1 MKRKRILY
9 IGNALTHKN
18 VTVTTIDTLSAS
30 LRDEGYD
37 VQVVSRIKNK
47 IGRLWDM
54 LRAVILYKKQVDMVL
69 IDTYST
75 TNYWYAVWVA
85 KLCRFYSI
93 SYIPILHGGNL
104 PERIKKSTSS
114 ARKLFG
120 KAYLNIAP
128 STYLLNAFQKQGFN
142 NIRHIPNTIDLTQYP
157 FIERTTIKPN
167 LLWVR
172 SFASIYN
179 PLMALQVLQELQK
192 KYPEATLTMVGP
204 KKDDSF
210 DSCIAFAKA
219 HTLPVTFTGKLSKME
234 WVALGKEHD
243 VFINTTD
250 FDNTPISVIEGMA
263 LGLPVVSTNVGGIP
277 FLIDDTVDGLLTP
290 TKEVIPFANRIADLL
305 ETPSLVN
312 KLSKNGREKAESFDW
327 DQVKILWK
335 DVLD

>member
-1 MKRKRILY
+1 MLDMIK
-9 IGNALTHKN
+9 
-18 VTVTTIDTLSAS
+18 TVFFYHRQAKT
-30 LRDEGYD
+30 
-37 VQVVSRIKNK
+37 
-47 IGRLWDM
+47 
-54 LRAVILYKKQVDMVL
+54 VL
-69 IDTYST
+69 IDSYST
-75 TNYWYAVWVA
+75 SNFWYAIIIGHC
-85 KLCRFYSI
+85 CRFLKLT
-93 SYIPILHGGNL
+93 YIPILRGGNL
-104 PERIKKSTSS
+104 PYRLKKNP
-114 ARKLFG
+114 KICQQFFG
-120 KAYLNIAP
+120 NATYNIVP
-128 STYLLNAFQKQGFN
+128 SPYLLHHFKQEGYSN
-142 NIRHIPNTIDLTQYP
+142 LTYIPNTIETSKYP

-179 PLMALQVLQELQK
+179 PLMALEVLQELQK
-192 KYPEATLTMVGP
+192 KYPDASLTMVGP

-210 DSCIAFAKA
+210 DECIAFAKA